1 MTVGAGLKLLIVRF
15 DCVATVWRLRSRSA
29 ASFALAAAAAFA
41 AASLCIIGAPAL
53 AADATTTA
61 VTSPAAL
68 VWGQSLTAT
77 VADSVNAMSVPT
89 GTVAFSGMHGPRS
102 WAISIVLGLVGA
114 FVGYLIFTRGLGIG
128 DDDAFDLGGLVSA
141 IIGVVI
147 VLIIAGFVMR
157 RTRRPAT

>member
-1 MTVGAGLKLLIVRF
+1 
-15 DCVATVWRLRSRSA
+15 
-29 ASFALAAAAAFA
+29 
-41 AASLCIIGAPAL
+41 
-53 AADATTTA
+53 
-61 VTSPAAL
+61 
-68 VWGQSLTAT
+68 
-77 VADSVNAMSVPT
+77 
-89 GTVAFSGMHGPRS
+89 MHGPRS

-147 VLIIAGFVMR
+147 VLVIAGFVMR